1 MGAHMTKFGTDPKF
15 IRVMEFS
22 YYLFANV
29 QVDIRRSE
37 FAHLYTSVVRTLL
50 TELKIEHSIDTN
62 KGVIN
67 VGVWN
72 MYICT
77 TWLSLRPSDDHK
89 FDTTSRMGFLIDLYS
104 RSEARRTIAAEI
116 AALLPQPIAEEICE
130 YIYIARLV

>member
-1 MGAHMTKFGTDPKF
+1 MGAEMTKLGKDPKF
-15 IRVMEFS
+15 TGVLEFS
-22 YYLFANV
+22 YYLFTNA

-37 FAHLYTSVVRTLL
+37 FVHLYTSAVRTLL

-72 MYICT
+72 MHICT
-77 TWLSLRPSDDHK
+77 TWLALRPSDDYK
-89 FDTTSRMGFLIDLYS
+89 FVTTSRMGFLIDLHS